1 MHFGYV
7 HNLCATSF
15 SKIIQTNSLLCFISQ
30 FLDLT
35 IFAKYCKNENKKH
48 DNNINN

>member
-7 HNLCATSF
+7 HNLCATTF
-15 SKIIQTNSLLCFISQ
+15 SKLFKLIFLICFVSQ
-30 FLDLT
+30 FLRLT
-35 IFAKYCKNENKKH
+35 NFAKYCKNENKKH

>member
-1 MHFGYV
+1 MHFGCV
-7 HNLCATSF
+7 HKLGATTF
-15 SKIIQTNSLLCFISQ
+15 SKIIQTNFLICFVSQ
-30 FLDLT
+30 LLDLT